1 MVLRMK
7 TSGFDVSRPEAG
19 MGVWMQNTGAILL
32 AAQRCSLVR
41 MWTPAQD
48 SRSAH
53 GLLYSLLYGPISA
66 SKNTVKGRLTLI
78 LRL

>member
-1 MVLRMK
+1 
-7 TSGFDVSRPEAG
+7 
-19 MGVWMQNTGAILL
+19 MQNTGAILL
-32 AAQRCSLVR
+32 AAQRRSLVR

-48 SRSAH
+48 SRARMSCCT
-53 GLLYSLLYGPISA
+53 SLFYGPISA